1 MGEVVSLQVGPVG
14 DGFKISAADVLD
26 AAVGHNLHTVVVIGL
41 TKDGELYA
49 AASDGSAETVFP
61 IERAK
66 LMLLQ
71 NEVER
76 I

>member
-1 MGEVVSLQVGPVG
+1 MGEVVNLNTGPVG
-14 DGFKISAADVLD
+14 DGFKIPASDVLK
-26 AAVGHNLHTVVVIGL
+26 AATDHALQTVVVIGL
-41 TKDGELYA
+41 TQDGELYA
-49 AASDGSAETVFP
+49 AASDGSAETVFL